1 MYSWQ
6 AIRTTCSVL
15 LLLPLVHLGY
25 LMSRETANTLDTSP
39 QVWKQ
44 DLAHYAT
51 DDAATRLP
59 EHPIVVVGGRRVKL
73 WGNLAELLT
82 PKPVLM
88 RGLGDA
94 IVDDITF
101 NYTQLIGYYQPDTV
115 VLLPGNS
122 EFHLRDSKSA
132 KELVAGI
139 RKLVDIDE
147 RFGIT
152 RKFYIF
158 APIKTLTGPQDYPTI
173 DETTR
178 QLRAWAAT
186 EPRVAILDANS
197 MLADQDGQPRPFY
210 FRGDGVNLNEHG
222 YLHLSMLLHTQVM
235 ADTPRTVSATGNTA
249 PP

>member
-1 MYSWQ
+1 MYSWR
-6 AIRTTCSVL
+6 AIRTVCSVL
-15 LLLPLVHLGY
+15 LLLPLVQLGY
-25 LMSRETANTLDTSP
+25 LMSRETAETMDASPATWARELD
-39 QVWKQ
+39 
-44 DLAHYAT
+44 HYAAE
-51 DDAATRLP
+51 DAAAKLP
-59 EHPIVVVGGRRVKL
+59 AHPILIVGGRRVKL
-73 WGNLAELLT
+73 WGQLSDLLA

-94 IVDDITF
+94 IVEDITY

-132 KELVAGI
+132 QDLLAGI
-139 RKLVDIDE
+139 RDLVTLDGSY
-147 RFGIT
+147 GIT

-158 APIKTLTGPQDYPTI
+158 TPIKTLTDPQDYATI

-178 QLRAWAAT
+178 LLKALAAT
-186 EPRVAILDANS
+186 DPRITILDANP
-197 MLADQDGQPRPFY
+197 LLCDRHGHPRPLY

-222 YLHLSMLLHTQVM
+222 YLHLSMLLYTQVTT
-235 ADTPRTVSATGNTA
+235 DTPLIVGNTA